1 MSTTE
6 SRKVN
11 SIIKLNNIS
20 KPNSSIL
27 SKNVHVNIFTPQS
40 EPSTSKTLFPKTP
53 ILTSNKI
60 RSHTI
65 KSIKAESSVPKST
78 QNAQSSHVIDMIT
91 QTDQTEKDRWKDSKL
106 FSKTLSSIDAK
117 SHRND
122 KKTNQIGSIKS
133 ESEPNSANR
142 ANSMKGVKG
151 NTKIEHNN
159 FTFQTA
165 TLSSPLSSSSSSS
178 SAGQSKKQSE
188 WKTLKSKLS
197 LLRKKD
203 VEFGFEYK
211 DKSASSMMRDENEAS
226 GSNIKQK
233 YKNRSNEDEIIR
245 KSGEDGVVWKMQD
258 LMFLIAQSKQMRD
271 KIKEKDLEQKQLEL
285 KEQQEKSI
293 LTKENSNSSLK
304 KVCST
309 KKQRNSGP
317 ESSEFREDVE
327 EEQQQN
333 VNTNCQQANKC
344 VSKSNSCSGLTGKTE
359 CVEKASEFQ
368 EIKRE
373 SSEKYHLRKN
383 SDKKPTK
390 QISKEE
396 QNKDYNET
404 TKVTE
409 IDTMTSGS
417 EFDDEAKCCVK
428 KHASDSDVIQP
439 DPKPS
444 SSSSSSGLEQVQ
456 WDEANYVDPT
466 LIGDAIQAFL
476 KGLNNTPS
484 NSEKRVSFKKMS

>member
-1 MSTTE
+1 MSTAE
-6 SRKVN
+6 NHKVN
-11 SIIKLNNIS
+11 SIIKLNNVS

-27 SKNVHVNIFTPQS
+27 TKNVHVNIFTPQS
-40 EPSTSKTLFPKTP
+40 EPSTSKTLFPKTQ
-53 ILTSNKI
+53 ILTPNKI

-65 KSIKAESSVPKST
+65 KSTKAESSILKST

-91 QTDQTEKDRWKDSKL
+91 QTDQTEKDRWKDLKL

-142 ANSMKGVKG
+142 ANSMKGAKG

-159 FTFQTA
+159 FTFQMA
-165 TLSSPLSSSSSSS
+165 TISSSLSSSSSSS
-178 SAGQSKKQSE
+178 SAGQPKKQSE

-211 DKSASSMMRDENEAS
+211 DKSISSMMRNENEAS

-233 YKNRSNEDEIIR
+233 SSYKNRSNEDEIMR

-258 LMFLIAQSKQMRD
+258 LMFLISQSKQMRD

-327 EEQQQN
+327 EEQQN

-344 VSKSNSCSGLTGKTE
+344 VCKSNSCEGLTGKTE
-359 CVEKASEFQ
+359 CVQKANEFQ

-444 SSSSSSGLEQVQ
+444 SSSSSGLEQVQ

-466 LIGDAIQAFL
+466 LIGDAIQAIL
-476 KGLNNTPS
+476 KGLNTPS